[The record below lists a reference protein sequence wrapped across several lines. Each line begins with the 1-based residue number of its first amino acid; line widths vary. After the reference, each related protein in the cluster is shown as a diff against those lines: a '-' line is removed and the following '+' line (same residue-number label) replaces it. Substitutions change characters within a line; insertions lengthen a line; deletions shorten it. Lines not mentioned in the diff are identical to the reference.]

1 MKKIDILKGKA
12 RLAIT
17 IPALTFSL
25 LLTTSCDKE
34 VLELTPA
41 DRITELAAFENA
53 ARVELAVA
61 GVYDAAQ
68 SGFYLGSF
76 VNNRGYPFGAASVE
90 QGDVRGEDM
99 FNHEAFYAIT
109 YENTFSP
116 ATANNQHMW
125 ETLYAL
131 INRANV
137 VMEALP
143 AASTGGIITEAQLKE
158 YQGELLFLR
167 ALAHH
172 ELLIHFAR
180 PYDHTADASHPGV
193 PYRTSAINTGARVD
207 EAQAQGRNTVKECY
221 DKIIE
226 DLNTAEANLA
236 ATRSS
241 AALKLTRATK
251 GAAIALKTRV
261 LLHKK
266 DYAGVI
272 TEGNKIVP
280 AAAPFVSPV
289 GGYTL
294 TAAPDGPFTTAGN
307 KGNTESIFSIDNTT
321 GDTPGTNG
329 ALPSMYAP
337 NGRFLVAI
345 SPIIYNATF
354 WPVDDTRRTLLTA
367 KGAGTGFFYT
377 TKYKDVATLTDN
389 TPIIRYAE
397 VLLNLSEAISRT
409 SPLNARALALL
420 NAVRGRA
427 TAPYTMGSMASGDA
441 LTQAIV
447 NERRIEFLAEG
458 RRWSDIHRLAVEGK
472 FSYKGIPQ
480 KVGPKTAV
488 TTADYNAGSG
498 VVRAAILG
506 VPAIPYE
513 NNANSFKF
521 VWPFPSTEV
530 SSNPVL
536 ATQQNPG
543 W

>member
-1 MKKIDILKGKA
+1 MKNINRLKSKA

-17 IPALTFSL
+17 VPALTFSL

-34 VLELTPA
+34 VLELTPV
-41 DRITELAAFENA
+41 DRITEVAAFENA

-76 VNNRGYPFGAASVE
+76 VNNRGYPFGSASIE

-99 FNHEAFYAIT
+99 FNHEAFYALT
-109 YENTFSP
+109 YENQYNPS
-116 ATANNQHMW
+116 TANNQHMW

-137 VMEALP
+137 VLEALP
-143 AASTGGIITEAQLKE
+143 AASTSGVITEVQLKE

-172 ELLIHFAR
+172 ELLVHFAR
-180 PYDHTADASHPGV
+180 PYDHTADASHAGV
-193 PYRTSAINTGARVD
+193 PYRETAINTGAGVD

-221 DKIIE
+221 DKMLE
-226 DLNTAEANLA
+226 DLNNAELNLP
-236 ATRSS
+236 ATRAN
-241 AALKLTRATK
+241 AALKITRATK

-261 LLHKK
+261 LLHKN

-280 AAAPFVSPV
+280 LNAPFVSPI

-294 TAAPDGPFTTAGN
+294 TASPDGPFTTAGN
-307 KGNTESIFSIDNTT
+307 KGNSESIFSIDNST
-321 GDTPGTNG
+321 GDTPGVNG

-354 WPVDDTRRTLLTA
+354 WPANDTRRTLLTA

-389 TPIIRYAE
+389 TPLVRYAE
-397 VLLNLSEAISRT
+397 VLLNLSEALART
-409 SPLNARALALL
+409 SPLSVRALDLL
-420 NAVRGRA
+420 NALRGRA
-427 TAPYTMGSMASGDA
+427 TEPYTLASMANNDA
-441 LTQAIV
+441 FIQAIV

-458 RRWSDIHRLAVEGK
+458 RRWADIHRLAVEGK
-472 FSYKGIPQ
+472 YAYKGIPQ

-488 TTADYNAGSG
+488 TTADYNAASG
-498 VVRAAILG
+498 VVRPAILG
-506 VPAIPYE
+506 VPAIPYD
-513 NNANSFKF
+513 NFKF

-536 ATQQNPG
+536 AAQQNPG

>member
-1 MKKIDILKGKA
+1 MKTIDILKGKA
-12 RLAIT
+12 RLAVT

-34 VLELTPA
+34 VLELSPV

-76 VNNRGYPFGAASVE
+76 TANRGYPFGAASIQ

-99 FNHEAFYAIT
+99 FNHEAFYALT
-109 YENTFSP
+109 YENNYSP

-137 VMEALP
+137 VLEALP
-143 AASTGGIITEAQLKE
+143 AAGTKNIITDVQLKE
-158 YQGELLFLR
+158 YQSELLFLR

-193 PYRTSAINTGARVD
+193 PYRVTSINTGERVD
-207 EAQAQGRNTVKECY
+207 EAKAQGRNTVKECY
-221 DKIIE
+221 DKLME
-226 DLNTAEANLA
+226 DLNNAEASLP
-236 ATRSS
+236 ATRTN
-241 AALKLTRATK
+241 AGLKLTRATK

-261 LLHKK
+261 MLHKK

-272 TEGNKIVP
+272 TEGNKLVP
-280 AAAPFVSPV
+280 VAAPFVSPV

-294 TAAPDGPFTTAGN
+294 TATPDGPFTTAGN
-307 KGNTESIFSIDNTT
+307 KGNSESIFSIDNTT
-321 GDTPGTNG
+321 GETPGVNG

-337 NGRFLVAI
+337 TGRFLVAI
-345 SPIIYNATF
+345 SPIIYNAAF
-354 WPVDDTRRTLLTA
+354 WPATDTRRTLLTA

-397 VLLNLSEAISRT
+397 VLLNLSEALART
-409 SPLNARALALL
+409 SPLNLRALALV

-427 TAPYTMGSMASGDA
+427 TAPYTLADMLSNDA
-441 LTQAIV
+441 FIQAIV

-458 RRWSDIHRLAVEGK
+458 RRWADIHRLAVEGK
-472 FSYKGIPQ
+472 YVYKGIPQ
-480 KVGPKTAV
+480 KVVPKTAV
-488 TTADYNAGSG
+488 TAADYNAGSG

-506 VPAIPYE
+506 VPAIPYD
-513 NNANSFKF
+513 NFKF

-536 ATQQNPG
+536 AAQQNPN

>member
-1 MKKIDILKGKA
+1 MKNIDILKGKA
-12 RLAIT
+12 KMAVT
-17 IPALTFSL
+17 IPALTFAL
-25 LLTTSCDKE
+25 LLATSCDKE
-34 VLELTPA
+34 VLELTPV

-99 FNHEAFYAIT
+99 FNHEAFFALT
-109 YENTFSP
+109 YESQYSP

-125 ETLYAL
+125 ENLYAL

-137 VMEALP
+137 VLEALP
-143 AASTGGIITEAQLKE
+143 AAGTSKIITDVQLKV
-158 YQGELLFLR
+158 YQSELLFLR

-193 PYRTSAINTGARVD
+193 PYRTTSINTGARVD
-207 EAQAQGRNTVKECY
+207 EAKAQGRNTVKECY
-221 DKIIE
+221 DKILE
-226 DLNTAEANLA
+226 DLNTAETSLP
-236 ATRSS
+236 ATRANAS
-241 AALKLTRATK
+241 LKLTRATK
-251 GAAIALKTRV
+251 GAVVALKTRV

-266 DYAGVI
+266 DYQGVI
-272 TEGNKIVP
+272 TEGNKLVP
-280 AAAPFVSPV
+280 AAAPFVSPI

-294 TAAPDGPFTTAGN
+294 TASPDGPFTTAGN
-307 KGNTESIFSIDNTT
+307 KGNTESVFSIDNAT
-321 GDTPGTNG
+321 GDTPGVNG

-354 WPVDDTRRTLLTA
+354 WPATDKRRTLLTA
-367 KGAGTGFFYT
+367 LGSGTGFYYT

-397 VLLNLSEAISRT
+397 VLLNMSEALART
-409 SPLNARALALL
+409 SPLNLRALDLL
-420 NAVRGRA
+420 NAVRSRSTDA
-427 TAPYTMGSMASGDA
+427 YSIASMVSNDA
-441 LTQAIV
+441 FIQAIV

-458 RRWSDIHRLAVEGK
+458 RRWADIHRLAVEGK

-488 TTADYNAGSG
+488 TTADYNAASG
-498 VVRAAILG
+498 IVRPAILG
-506 VPAIPYE
+506 VAAIPYD
-513 NNANSFKF
+513 NFKF

-530 SSNPVL
+530 SSNPIL
-536 ATQQNPG
+536 AEQQNPG
-543 W
+543 WK